1 MDASLR
7 AILEGQTRTVT
18 VLSSLIAIQEELGY
32 LRPGA
37 IPAVAEHTRAS
48 VNEVYGV
55 ATFYTHFRFTP
66 PGEHQIELC
75 RGPSC
80 HVLNAPRLRGLAEEF
95 VGIKGDGTTPD
106 SKYTLRALE
115 CAGACAQAP
124 VAKVDGKLYGQLT
137 EERLRQVLANLNG
150 RKAGDPHGR

>member
-7 AILEGQTRTVT
+7 AILEIQTRTVT

-37 IPAVAEHTRAS
+37 IPAVAELTGAS

-66 PGEHQIELC
+66 PGEHKIELC
-75 RGPSC
+75 WGPSC
-80 HVLNAPRLRGLAEEF
+80 HVLNAPHLREMAEEF

-106 SKYTLRALE
+106 KKYSLRGLE
-115 CAGACAQAP
+115 CAGACALAP

-137 EERLRQVLANLNG
+137 EEKLRQVLAGING
-150 RKAGDPHGR
+150 RKAGEPHGG